1 MEANLHV
8 RLPDE
13 NERDQTDQL
22 LVGKFAYMMEP
33 PNSQRW
39 TFYDTYD
46 RRIFNRSLVLRQAG
60 QELALEH
67 LADGKSVA
75 GPLTG

>member
-13 NERDQTDQL
+13 YEREQTDQL
-22 LVGKFAYMMEP
+22 LAGKFAYLMEP

-46 RRIFNRSLVLRQAG
+46 WRLFNRSLVLRQAG
-60 QELALEH
+60 QELTLEH

-75 GPLTG
+75 ESLTG